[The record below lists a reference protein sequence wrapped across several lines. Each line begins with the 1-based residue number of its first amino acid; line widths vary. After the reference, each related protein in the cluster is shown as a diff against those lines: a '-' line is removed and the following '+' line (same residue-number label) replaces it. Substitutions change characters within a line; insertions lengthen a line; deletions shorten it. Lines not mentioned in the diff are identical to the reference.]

1 MGTLLTFESFVAN
14 QNIVETRRELMINI
28 FNQFDE
34 IKPIMNE
41 ATLMVESGIFD
52 DGFESINEE
61 NLIGKMKAKFDNA
74 MQVVKAKGKEALTDT
89 QEKIIKLGGNIGNII
104 KLMVEKLKEW
114 VKSLFEAATS
124 HFKSA
129 AASKSD
135 EIKKAIEGSD
145 KKKIAVE
152 VKNLKDIASATA
164 KWATS
169 GFVQDTTKA
178 AATAAKEDVKEDV
191 KETFELAVLQS
202 INEAVIS
209 GELDFTDM
217 VGESEGGIP
226 FVSAIAHKM
235 HHIPPFNLLDK
246 VKQGAEK
253 VAAGV
258 LNKLSYYANK
268 LAGAPGPYQFV
279 ALAAII
285 GIIVEV
291 KFKGVAKHALLH
303 AVPGLGMIAGIISNT
318 AMALAVIGI
327 VESLMSKDGE
337 SHDEKSH

>member
-1 MGTLLTFESFVAN
+1 MRTLLTYESFVAN
-14 QNIVETRRELMINI
+14 QNIIETRRELMINI
-28 FNQFDE
+28 FKQFDE

-41 ATLMVESGIFD
+41 AELLVESGLFD

-61 NLIGKMKAKFDNA
+61 NLISKMKAKFDNA
-74 MQVVKAKGKEALTDT
+74 MQVAKSKGKEALTDA

-114 VKSLFEAATS
+114 VTSLFTAATS

-129 AASKSD
+129 AASKSG
-135 EIKKAIEGSD
+135 EIKKAVEGSD
-145 KKKIAVE
+145 KKKITIE
-152 VKNLKDIASATA
+152 VKNLKDITAATA

-178 AATAAKEDVKEDV
+178 AATAAKEDIKEA
-191 KETFELAVLQS
+191 FELAVLQS

-217 VGESEGGIP
+217 VEESEGGIP
-226 FVSAIAHKM
+226 FISAIAHKM
-235 HHIPPFNLLDK
+235 HHIPPFSLLDK

-253 VAAGV
+253 VASGV

-268 LAGAPGPYQFV
+268 LAGAPGPYEFV

-285 GIIVEV
+285 GIIAEV
-291 KFKGVAKHALLH
+291 QFKGIAKHALLS
-303 AVPGLGMIAGIISNT
+303 AVPGLGMIASIISNT

-327 VESLMSKDGE
+327 IESLMDKEGE
-337 SHDEKSH
+337 GHDEKSH

>member
-1 MGTLLTFESFVAN
+1 MRTLLTFESFVAN

-28 FNQFDE
+28 FKQFDE

-41 ATLMVESGIFD
+41 AELLVESGLFD

-61 NLIGKMKAKFDNA
+61 NLISKMKAKFDNA
-74 MQVVKAKGKEALTDT
+74 MQVAKAKGKEALTDA

-114 VKSLFEAATS
+114 VTSLFTAATS

-129 AASKSD
+129 AASKSG
-135 EIKKAIEGSD
+135 EIKKAVEGSD
-145 KKKIAVE
+145 KKKITIE
-152 VKNLKDIASATA
+152 VKNLKDITAATA

-178 AATAAKEDVKEDV
+178 AATAAKEDIKEA
-191 KETFELAVLQS
+191 FELAVLQS

-217 VGESEGGIP
+217 VEESEGGIP
-226 FVSAIAHKM
+226 FISAIAHKM
-235 HHIPPFNLLDK
+235 HHIPPFSLLDK

-253 VAAGV
+253 VASGV

-268 LAGAPGPYQFV
+268 LAGAPGPYEFV

-285 GIIVEV
+285 GIIAEV
-291 KFKGVAKHALLH
+291 QFKGIAKHALLS
-303 AVPGLGMIAGIISNT
+303 AVPGLGMIASIISNT

-327 VESLMSKDGE
+327 IESLMDKEGE
-337 SHDEKSH
+337 GHDEKSH

>member
-1 MGTLLTFESFVAN
+1 MRTLLTFESFVAN

-28 FNQFDE
+28 FKQFDE

-41 ATLMVESGIFD
+41 AELLVESGLFD

-61 NLIGKMKAKFDNA
+61 NLISKMKAKFDNA
-74 MQVVKAKGKEALTDT
+74 MQVAKSKGKEALTDA

-114 VKSLFEAATS
+114 VTSLFTAATS

-129 AASKSD
+129 AASKSG
-135 EIKKAIEGSD
+135 EIKKAVEGSD
-145 KKKIAVE
+145 KKKITIE
-152 VKNLKDIASATA
+152 VKNLKDITAATA

-178 AATAAKEDVKEDV
+178 AATAAKEDIKEA
-191 KETFELAVLQS
+191 FELAVLQS

-217 VGESEGGIP
+217 VEESEGGIP
-226 FVSAIAHKM
+226 FISAIAHKM
-235 HHIPPFNLLDK
+235 HHIPPFSLIDK

-253 VAAGV
+253 VASGV

-268 LAGAPGPYQFV
+268 LAGAPGPYEFV

-285 GIIVEV
+285 GIIAEV
-291 KFKGVAKHALLH
+291 QFKGIAKHALLS
-303 AVPGLGMIAGIISNT
+303 AVPGLGMIASIISNT

-327 VESLMSKDGE
+327 IESLMDKEGKG
-337 SHDEKSH
+337 HDEKSH

>member
-1 MGTLLTFESFVAN
+1 MRTLLTYESFVAN
-14 QNIVETRRELMINI
+14 QNIIETRRELMINI
-28 FNQFDE
+28 FKQFDE

-41 ATLMVESGIFD
+41 AELLVESGLFD

-61 NLIGKMKAKFDNA
+61 NLISKMKAKFDNA
-74 MQVVKAKGKEALTDT
+74 MQVAKAKGKEALTDA

-114 VKSLFEAATS
+114 VTSLFTAATS

-129 AASKSD
+129 AASKSG
-135 EIKKAIEGSD
+135 EIKKAVEGSD
-145 KKKIAVE
+145 KKKITIE
-152 VKNLKDIASATA
+152 VKNLKDITAATA

-178 AATAAKEDVKEDV
+178 AATAAKEDIKEA
-191 KETFELAVLQS
+191 FELAVLQS

-217 VGESEGGIP
+217 VEESEGGIP
-226 FVSAIAHKM
+226 FISAIAHKM
-235 HHIPPFNLLDK
+235 HHIPPFSLLDK

-253 VAAGV
+253 VASGV

-268 LAGAPGPYQFV
+268 LAGAPGPYEFV

-285 GIIVEV
+285 GIIAEV
-291 KFKGVAKHALLH
+291 QFKGIAKHALLS
-303 AVPGLGMIAGIISNT
+303 AVPGLGMIASIISNT

-327 VESLMSKDGE
+327 IESLMDKEGE
-337 SHDEKSH
+337 GHDEKSH

>member
-28 FNQFDE
+28 FNQFDD

-41 ATLMVESGIFD
+41 ATLIVESGIFD
-52 DGFESINEE
+52 GGFESIDEE

-74 MQVVKAKGKEALTDT
+74 MQVAKAKGKEALTDA

-114 VKSLFEAATS
+114 VKSLLTAATS

-129 AASKSD
+129 AASKSE
-135 EIKKAIEGSD
+135 EIKKAVEGSD
-145 KKKIAVE
+145 KKKIAIE

-178 AATAAKEDVKEDV
+178 AETATKEDVKES
-191 KETFELAVLQS
+191 FELAVLQS

-217 VGESEGGIP
+217 LEESEGGIP

-235 HHIPPFNLLDK
+235 HHVPPFNLLDK

-253 VAAGV
+253 VASGV
-258 LNKLSYYANK
+258 LNKLSYYASK
-268 LAGAPGPYQFV
+268 LAGAPGPYEFV
-279 ALAAII
+279 ALASII
-285 GIIVEV
+285 GIIAEV
-291 KFKGVAKHALLH
+291 QFKGVAKHALLH

-318 AMALAVIGI
+318 AMALAVIGV

>member
-1 MGTLLTFESFVAN
+1 
-14 QNIVETRRELMINI
+14 
-28 FNQFDE
+28 
-34 IKPIMNE
+34 
-41 ATLMVESGIFD
+41 
-52 DGFESINEE
+52 
-61 NLIGKMKAKFDNA
+61 MKAKFDNA
-74 MQVVKAKGKEALTDT
+74 MQVAKSKGKEALTDA

-114 VKSLFEAATS
+114 VTSLFTAATS

-129 AASKSD
+129 AASKSG
-135 EIKKAIEGSD
+135 EIKKAVEGSD
-145 KKKIAVE
+145 KKKITIE
-152 VKNLKDIASATA
+152 VKNLKDITAATA

-178 AATAAKEDVKEDV
+178 AATAAKEDIKEA
-191 KETFELAVLQS
+191 FELAVLQS

-217 VGESEGGIP
+217 VEESEGGIP
-226 FVSAIAHKM
+226 FISAIAHKM
-235 HHIPPFNLLDK
+235 HHIPPFSLLDK

-253 VAAGV
+253 VASGV

-268 LAGAPGPYQFV
+268 LAGAPGPYEFV

-285 GIIVEV
+285 GIIAEV
-291 KFKGVAKHALLH
+291 QFKGIAKHALLS
-303 AVPGLGMIAGIISNT
+303 AVPGLGMIASIISNT

-327 VESLMSKDGE
+327 IESLMDKEGE
-337 SHDEKSH
+337 GHDEKSH

>member
-74 MQVVKAKGKEALTDT
+74 MQVVKTKGKEALTDA
-89 QEKIIKLGGNIGNII
+89 QEKIIKLGGNIGHII

-114 VKSLFEAATS
+114 VKSLFAAATS

-129 AASKSD
+129 ASSKSD
-135 EIKKAIEGSD
+135 EIKKAVEGSD

-152 VKNLKDIASATA
+152 VKNLKDITTATA

-178 AATAAKEDVKEDV
+178 ASTAAKEDVTEA
-191 KETFELAVLQS
+191 FELAVLQS

-217 VGESEGGIP
+217 VEESEGGIP

-235 HHIPPFNLLDK
+235 HHIPPFSLLDK

-253 VAAGV
+253 IAAGV

-268 LAGAPGPYQFV
+268 LAGAPGPYEFV

-285 GIIVEV
+285 GIIAEV
-291 KFKGVAKHALLH
+291 QFKGVAKHALLH

>member
-1 MGTLLTFESFVAN
+1 
-14 QNIVETRRELMINI
+14 
-28 FNQFDE
+28 
-34 IKPIMNE
+34 MNE
-41 ATLMVESGIFD
+41 AELLVESGLFD

-61 NLIGKMKAKFDNA
+61 NLISKMKAKFDNA
-74 MQVVKAKGKEALTDT
+74 MQVAKSKGKEALTDA

-114 VKSLFEAATS
+114 VTSLFTAATS

-129 AASKSD
+129 AASKSG
-135 EIKKAIEGSD
+135 EIKKAVEGSD
-145 KKKIAVE
+145 KKKIAIE
-152 VKNLKDIASATA
+152 VKNLKDIATATA

-178 AATAAKEDVKEDV
+178 ASTAAKEDVKEA
-191 KETFELAVLQS
+191 FELAVLQS

-217 VGESEGGIP
+217 VEESEGGIP
-226 FVSAIAHKM
+226 FISTIAHKM
-235 HHIPPFNLLDK
+235 HHIPPFSLLDK

-253 VAAGV
+253 IASGV

-268 LAGAPGPYQFV
+268 LAGAPGPYEFV

-285 GIIVEV
+285 GIIAEV
-291 KFKGVAKHALLH
+291 QFKGVAKHALLH
-303 AVPGLGMIAGIISNT
+303 AVPGLGMIASIISNT

-327 VESLMSKDGE
+327 IESLMDKEGE
-337 SHDEKSH
+337 GHDEKSH

>member
-1 MGTLLTFESFVAN
+1 MRTLLTFESFVAN

-41 ATLMVESGIFD
+41 AVLLVESGLFD

-61 NLIGKMKAKFDNA
+61 NLINKMKAKFDNA
-74 MQVVKAKGKEALTDT
+74 MQVAKAKGKEALTDA

-114 VKSLFEAATS
+114 VTSLFTAATS

-129 AASKSD
+129 AASKSG
-135 EIKKAIEGSD
+135 EIKKAVEGSD
-145 KKKIAVE
+145 KKKIAIE
-152 VKNLKDIASATA
+152 VKNLKDITTATA

-178 AATAAKEDVKEDV
+178 AATAAKEDVKEA
-191 KETFELAVLQS
+191 FELAVLQS

-217 VGESEGGIP
+217 VEESEGGIP
-226 FVSAIAHKM
+226 FISAIAHKM
-235 HHIPPFNLLDK
+235 HHIPPFSLLDK

-253 VAAGV
+253 IAAGV

-268 LAGAPGPYQFV
+268 LAGAPGPYEFV

-285 GIIVEV
+285 GIIAEV
-291 KFKGVAKHALLH
+291 QFKGVAKHALLH
-303 AVPGLGMIAGIISNT
+303 AVPGLGTIASIISNT

-327 VESLMSKDGE
+327 IESLMSKDGE